1 MLDNMQKRENIRARQ
16 LAHNHARKAGSLLEE
31 VLYFIYSHII
41 DDYEP
46 SNVPTMHPSPVIVE
60 EAVKKDPTIDAVALF
75 VNVQKGKHIM
85 DYLSENPQLNS
96 SLSRD
101 IFSNTDYMWS
111 GNVESRDFD
120 NIVKLVENNDGGSD
134 IPQMDFFIILV
145 PIGANIDKKGITEE
159 ESSNRVSFF
168 MNICQSNCDVR
179 LSKVLNHKLLPTEL
193 LYVK

>member
-16 LAHNHARKAGSLLEE
+16 LSHNHARKAGSLLEE

-101 IFSNTDYMWS
+101 IFSNTEYMWS

-159 ESSNRVSFF
+159 DSSNRVSFF

>member
-101 IFSNTDYMWS
+101 IFSNTEYMWS

-159 ESSNRVSFF
+159 DSSNRVSFF

>member
-101 IFSNTDYMWS
+101 IFSNTEYMWS

-145 PIGANIDKKGITEE
+145 PIGANIDKKGITKDD
-159 ESSNRVSFF
+159 SSNRVSFF
-168 MNICQSNCDVR
+168 MNVCQNNCEVK
-179 LSKVLNHKLLPTEL
+179 LSKVLNHKLLPTDL